1 MKNWL
6 KLNHTTRTIIM
17 DKTFAKFAENTMSAE
32 YAHLQSVRRDY
43 PTYTVERRHIKKNAK
58 QEHYHGLTYTYMEYY
73 IASHGSKE
81 DRRTYDEM
89 KLISQCHSKGFRYPV
104 IKNWFL
110 ERFPEIKEFGVED
123 TTEENAPDSMEDTNA
138 NITELPVAV

>member
-1 MKNWL
+1 MKNTL
-6 KLNHTTRTIIM
+6 RLDHAKKLVIM

-58 QEHYHGLTYTYMEYY
+58 QEHYHGLTYAYMEDY
-73 IASHGSKE
+73 IASHGSME

-89 KLISQCHSKGFRYPV
+89 KLISKCHSKGFRYPT
-104 IKNWFL
+104 IKAWFL
-110 ERFPEIKEFGVED
+110 ERFPEVKAFGIQKDEEEAPVEAAA
-123 TTEENAPDSMEDTNA
+123 EEPKLALAS
-138 NITELPVAV
+138 